1 LPRPTLLCVDDE
13 SNVLD
18 LLTRTFEKRFEV
30 LKASSGPE
38 ALEILKTKPVDLMIT
53 DQRMPEMT
61 GIELIKTAREA
72 GIDITAI
79 LLTAY
84 TNPEDI
90 IAAINEGRV
99 YRYVTKPFD
108 LQDLSQTVRNAV
120 DYVTLRKEKDRL
132 MESLHKRI
140 EALNVLYEV
149 SRGAA
154 NDAYSFD
161 AVVDRLL
168 SVVGRVLPHDVSAV
182 LLQTAEG
189 RSASL
194 RIRCRS
200 VLSEKALLTVK
211 ESVLAAHRKAAGV
224 LLPEERVLT
233 RIAGNTTPDANA
245 PANFPS
251 ALSVPLISGGQ
262 TVGTLSIFASQ
273 GAYVAED
280 GELLDLLVNQTTDA
294 IDHLRA
300 AESRSRRQIEALV
313 ESMDDGVA
321 LLDDKN
327 EVVVLNPAARAI
339 LKLGDDPD
347 HLTARHLKEKLGFS
361 PWEMVRGWEY
371 GGQKAFHDE
380 LKLFE
385 RSIALTV
392 TPVADQDAL
401 RGVALVLRD
410 VTEQKLLEERKD
422 EFVSMV
428 SHELRTP
435 LTSITGALD
444 LVLNHIT
451 GDVNEK
457 QQRFLEMARESTEK
471 LNALVDDLLDLS
483 KFAKGKLKMAF
494 EFTHLDTLVKKAV
507 DKYGPAFGEKQVTPI
522 LKVVEG
528 VNVLADPNRLE
539 QVLNNLLT
547 NATKFTPEGGE
558 VTIELKAEKLTPGFV
573 TLSVSNNGDS
583 IAEDDLERIF
593 DRFEQA
599 RATSRKRIRGTGLG
613 LSICRNIVEAHGGR
627 IWAEPAARGARFVAV
642 LPIEPP
648 MAVLE
653 PSAEPIQKHT
663 GPKPVR
669 GNVLVIEDTP
679 EIAWIMKAM
688 LLTRGYKVS
697 IASSADEGLALARKL
712 KPDVITVDIK
722 LPDVDGLKLAEIFRH
737 DPETRQAQVM
747 IVSGFDEKEAA
758 MRVGARGFLLKPIQA
773 DALLASVDGLLSTS
787 SRKKGKVLV
796 VDDDAQ
802 IRAICGEVLHNL
814 GFDAVEAGNVAQ
826 AKAAMRTARFDLL
839 LLDVSLPDGDG
850 FTLFEEL
857 KAERASAPLSVIFI
871 SARTETSAKV
881 RALKLGG
888 DDYLTKPFDALELGA
903 RVETV
908 LRRRSQEAASS
919 PTTLLPGSAM
929 IEKEVQRRIDARQA
943 FAFCYLDLD
952 NLKAYNDYYGFAKA
966 DGVVRQTG
974 DLLREIFALHG
985 AQGDFLGHVAG
996 DDFVFVA
1003 SQESVDRVCQQAVET
1018 FDRIIPLYY
1027 DRADREKGFIE
1038 ADDRFGQRRKFPIMS
1053 VSVVAVIT
1061 DGRGTTHSELARMA
1075 ADLKKAAKAV
1085 VGSVY
1090 LRSDRPLKAVPETA

>member
-1 LPRPTLLCVDDE
+1 MLCVDDE

-18 LLTRTFEKRFEV
+18 LLSRTFEKRFEV
-30 LKASSGPE
+30 LKASTGLE
-38 ALEILKTKPVDLMIT
+38 ALEILKTRSVDLLIT

-61 GIELIKTAREA
+61 GIELIKAAREA

-90 IAAINEGRV
+90 IAAINEGQV

-108 LQDLSQTVRNAV
+108 LQELSQTVRNAV
-120 DYVTLRKEKDRL
+120 DYATLRKEKERL

-200 VLSEKALLTVK
+200 VLSEKTLLTVK
-211 ESVLAAHRKAAGV
+211 ESVLAAHRKSAGV

-233 RIAGNTTPDANA
+233 RIAGNTTPDSNA
-245 PANFPS
+245 PATFPH

-273 GAYVAED
+273 GAYNSED

-300 AESRSRRQIEALV
+300 AEHRSRRQIEALV

-494 EFTHLDTLVKKAV
+494 EFTHLDQLVKKAV
-507 DKYGPAFGEKQVTPI
+507 DKYGPAFAEKQVAPVMR
-522 LKVVEG
+522 VVEG

-558 VTIELKAEKLTPGFV
+558 VTVELKAEKQTPGFV
-573 TLSVSNNGDS
+573 TLSVSNNGDP

-599 RATSRKRIRGTGLG
+599 RATKSKRSIRGTGLG

-627 IWAEPAARGARFVAV
+627 IWAEPATRGARFVAV
-642 LPIEPP
+642 LPVEPP
-648 MAVLE
+648 LAVLE
-653 PSAEPIQKHT
+653 PSAEPKDKHV
-663 GPKPVR
+663 GPKPSR

-697 IASSADEGLALARKL
+697 IAGSADEGLALARKQ
-712 KPDVITVDIK
+712 KPDVITVDVK

-737 DPETRQAQVM
+737 DPETRNAQVM

-758 MRVGARGFLLKPIQA
+758 MRVGARGFLLKPIQS
-773 DALLASVDGLLSTS
+773 DALLASVDGLLSS
-787 SRKKGKVLV
+787 SSHRKGKVLV

-814 GFDAVEAGNVAQ
+814 GFDAVEAGSVAQ

-929 IEKEVQRRIDARQA
+929 IEKEVQRRYESRQP

-985 AQGDFLGHVAG
+985 APGDFLGHVAG
-996 DDFVFVA
+996 DDFVFVV
-1003 SQESVDRVCQQAVET
+1003 SQESVDRICQRAVET

-1027 DRADREKGFIE
+1027 DRADRERGYIE

-1061 DGRGTTHSELARMA
+1061 DGRGGGHSDLARHA

-1085 VGSVY
+1085 AGSVY